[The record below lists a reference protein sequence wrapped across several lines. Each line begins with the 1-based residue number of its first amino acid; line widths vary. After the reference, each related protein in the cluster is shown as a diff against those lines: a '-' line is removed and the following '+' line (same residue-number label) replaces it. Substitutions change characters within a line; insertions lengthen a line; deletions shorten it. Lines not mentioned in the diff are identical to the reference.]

1 MKQAVFVVVQFDDR
15 TFAATTR
22 PPFRH
27 GEAGKIG
34 FPGGGRHAGETL
46 VEAAIRE
53 SVEEGWIVDGIESA
67 PFYTAMVDVFEVSWF
82 RAKTAMMLDSYKEI
96 HRIKPITAT
105 YDQLAMSGYGNDLAL
120 EAF

>member
-15 TFAATTR
+15 NFAATTR
-22 PPFRH
+22 AADR

-34 FPGGGRHAGETL
+34 FPGGKVDPGETL

-53 SVEEGWIVDGIESA
+53 SAEEGWVVDGIESA
-67 PFYTAMVDVFEVSWF
+67 PFFSTMIDGFEVSWF
-82 RAKTAMMLDSYKEI
+82 RAKSATMLESYKEQ
-96 HRIKPITAT
+96 HRIKAIPAS
-105 YDQLAMSGYGNDLAL
+105 YAALVMSGYGNDLAL